1 MHVIPR
7 TCDDDDDD
15 DDDNVF
21 GNSSRDAA
29 VTARKLCAIG
39 IEASKQIKT
48 EIRGARTPD
57 FDDSQW
63 TRKRLVI

>member
-15 DDDNVF
+15 DDDDDVF

-29 VTARKLCAIG
+29 VTARKLCGTIAPAKYDCTHALLG
-39 IEASKQIKT
+39 NEHTKGGQ
-48 EIRGARTPD
+48 
-57 FDDSQW
+57 
-63 TRKRLVI
+63 